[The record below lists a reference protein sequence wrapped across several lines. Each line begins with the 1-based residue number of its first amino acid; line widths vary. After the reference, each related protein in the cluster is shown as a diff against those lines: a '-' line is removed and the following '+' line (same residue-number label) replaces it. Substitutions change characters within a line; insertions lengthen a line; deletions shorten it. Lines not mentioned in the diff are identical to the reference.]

1 MAYLEVGRNEWCD
14 SPWPQGNKISILIK
28 KIWLSVLNR
37 FQIIEQIELNSNNDW
52 IVVFVL
58 GTATVII
65 RPEGQKPSYITDCD
79 DPPLS

>member
-1 MAYLEVGRNEWCD
+1 
-14 SPWPQGNKISILIK
+14 
-28 KIWLSVLNR
+28 VLNR